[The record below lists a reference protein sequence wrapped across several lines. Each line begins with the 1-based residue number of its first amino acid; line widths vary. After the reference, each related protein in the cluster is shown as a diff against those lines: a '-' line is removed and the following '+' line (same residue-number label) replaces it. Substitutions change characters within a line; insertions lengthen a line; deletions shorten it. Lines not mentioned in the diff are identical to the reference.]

1 MFNNFLK
8 TNKIA
13 MWLLT
18 VIRVY
23 LGYQW
28 IEAGYHKL
36 TGGFDAAGFLTG
48 AI

>member
-1 MFNNFLK
+1 MFNNFLR
-8 TNKIA
+8 TNKVA

-28 IEAGYHKL
+28 
-36 TGGFDAAGFLTG
+36 
-48 AI
+48 

>member
-1 MFNNFLK
+1 MFNNFLR

-28 IEAGYHKL
+28 IEAG
-36 TGGFDAAGFLTG
+36 
-48 AI
+48 

>member
-1 MFNNFLK
+1 MFNNFLR

-28 IEAGYHKL
+28 IEA
-36 TGGFDAAGFLTG
+36 
-48 AI
+48 

>member
-1 MFNNFLK
+1 MFNNFLR

-23 LGYQW
+23 LG
-28 IEAGYHKL
+28 
-36 TGGFDAAGFLTG
+36 
-48 AI
+48 